1 MSRYRAKRPFATSR
15 LKAPFLRSIAEIPE
29 KVAAGEF
36 PFTLPFLK
44 GGDFSLEF
52 QSPVTFFVGENGTG
66 KSTLLEAIAEL
77 CGFNPQGGSRDNYY
91 RHGDGADAHGLAAAL
106 RPVWLPK
113 VSKGFFFRAESFF
126 NFASYIEQ
134 IYRDEYEATGKPK
147 FEKTPWTERSLHQHS
162 HGEVFLSFFERR
174 FGGEQ
179 SNLYLIDEPEAALSP
194 ERQLEFLAMIEE
206 RRAAGTVQFIIATH
220 SPLLMAYPH
229 ADILLFSH
237 RGLRRATLSD
247 TPHFQLYQDFFADP
261 AGFLDAALE
270 RIAEER
276 RALDAPDDGT

>member
-1 MSRYRAKRPFATSR
+1 MSRYRAKRPFAKSS

-29 KVAAGEF
+29 KVAPGEF

-52 QSPVTFFVGENGTG
+52 THPVTFFVGESGTG
-66 KSTLLEAIAEL
+66 KSTLLEAIAER

-91 RHGDGADAHGLAAAL
+91 HHGDGADATGLAPAL

-126 NFASYIEQ
+126 NFATYIEQ
-134 IYRDEYEATGKPK
+134 TYREDGRT
-147 FEKTPWTERSLHQHS
+147 TPWTERNLHRHS
-162 HGEVFLSFFERR
+162 HGELFLSFFERR

-179 SNLYLIDEPEAALSP
+179 NSIYLIDEPEAALSP

-206 RRAAGTVQFIIATH
+206 RRVTGTVQFLIATH

-229 ADILLFSH
+229 ADLLLFSH
-237 RGLRRATLSD
+237 RGVRRGTLSD
-247 TPHFQLYQDFFADP
+247 TPHFRLYQEFFSDP
-261 AGFLDAALE
+261 ERFLDAALR
-270 RIAEER
+270 RIADER
-276 RALDAPDDGT
+276 RDADAPDAEI

>member
-1 MSRYRAKRPFATSR
+1 MSRYRAKRPFAKSR
-15 LKAPFLRSIAEIPE
+15 LQAPFLRSIAEIPE

-52 QSPVTFFVGENGTG
+52 ASPVTFFVGENGTG
-66 KSTLLEAIAEL
+66 KSTLLEAVAEL

-91 RHGDGADAHGLAAAL
+91 RHGDGADAHGLASAL

-126 NFASYIEQ
+126 NFATYIEQ
-134 IYRDEYEATGKPK
+134 AYAEDLYPRS
-147 FEKTPWTERSLHQHS
+147 TPWTERNLHRHS

-179 SNLYLIDEPEAALSP
+179 SSIYLIDEPEAALSP

-206 RRAAGTVQFIIATH
+206 RRVAGTVQFLIATH

-237 RGLRRATLSD
+237 RGIRRGALSD
-247 TPHFQLYQDFFADP
+247 TPHFRLYQDFFSDP
-261 AGFLDAALE
+261 QGFLEAALR

-276 RALDAPDDGT
+276 AALDRHDGEE